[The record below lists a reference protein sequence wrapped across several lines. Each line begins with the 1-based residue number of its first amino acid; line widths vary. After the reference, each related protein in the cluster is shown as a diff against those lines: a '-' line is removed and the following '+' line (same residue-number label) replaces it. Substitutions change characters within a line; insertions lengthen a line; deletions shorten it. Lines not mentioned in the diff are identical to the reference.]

1 MTLLKDIR
9 KLLSLMLP
17 ILITQVSTAGITFIN
32 TAMTGHAGADDL
44 AGVSVGGGLFY
55 PILAAIVGL
64 LMAGTPI
71 MAQLIG
77 AGKRDRLPSVV
88 QAGLVISLVTAVLL
102 AGVYV
107 LSIDWLMNY
116 LALAPAVEYIARR
129 YLITMIITASLI
141 SLIIPFRCLTD
152 TAGSTTIS
160 MRLFLMALPVNAAL
174 DYLLVYGHLGM
185 PRLGGIGAGI
195 ATSITYFCLLIA
207 FVLVALSQE
216 DLEGKS
222 VFKTLSVKKEM
233 VTEYLAIGI
242 PSGLSIFM
250 EMSLFSMLII
260 FLSRFGTETLAA
272 FQIADNFSS
281 LIFMLPVSCS
291 MALTILVATAV
302 GQNDMAMAKR
312 YRKAGLTTAI
322 LGATGTTAFTIL
334 CRTHIGALYT
344 TDETVAS
351 IAGGFLLFTVGW
363 QLFDAM
369 ATPIQG
375 ILRGFKDTRVSF
387 VLVVIAYWCGC
398 LPVSLLL
405 DNMTSL
411 GAASYWLGLDFGVG
425 LSAIF
430 MIGRL
435 IYVERNL
442 GTASIPAFAE
452 AGTSYM
458 PLYARHIPFSVHM
471 RRMRRYAIESI
482 CEDILT
488 TKEYL
493 LESLDAAIGRAAKA
507 FVP

>member
-9 KLLSLMLP
+9 KLLTLMVP

-77 AGKRDRLPSVV
+77 AGNRERLPSVV
-88 QAGLVISLVTAVLL
+88 HAGIVISLATALL
-102 AGVYV
+102 LVAGYMLTV
-107 LSIDWLMNY
+107 DGLMEY
-116 LALAPAVEYIARR
+116 LALSPAVEYIARR
-129 YLITMIITASLI
+129 YLITMIVTASLI
-141 SLIIPFRCLTD
+141 ALIIPFRCLTD

-160 MRLFLMALPVNAAL
+160 MRLFLLALPINAAL
-174 DYLLVYGHLGM
+174 DYLLVYGHLGL

-195 ATSITYFCLLIA
+195 ATSITYLCLLIA
-207 FVLVALSQE
+207 FVLV
-216 DLEGKS
+216 
-222 VFKTLSVKKEM
+222 TLSRSELMGRAVFAGLSLKKQLVK
-233 VTEYLAIGI
+233 EYLFIGI

-250 EMSLFSMLII
+250 EMSLFSMLIV
-260 FLSRFGTETLAA
+260 FLSRFGTDTLAA

-281 LIFMLPVSCS
+281 LIFMLPVSCG
-291 MALTILVATAV
+291 MALTILIATAV
-302 GQNDMAMAKR
+302 GQGDLAMAKR
-312 YRKAGLTTAI
+312 YRKAGLLTA
-322 LGATGTTAFTIL
+322 LAGAAGTAAFTIL
-334 CRTHIGALYT
+334 FRTHIGALYT
-344 TDETVAS
+344 ADEAVAS
-351 IAGGFLLFTVGW
+351 IAGSFLLFTVGW

-387 VLVVIAYWCGC
+387 VLVVMAYWGGC
-398 LPVSLLL
+398 LPMSLLL
-405 DNMTSL
+405 DRMTDL

-425 LSAIF
+425 LSALF

-435 IYVERNL
+435 IYVERFLASADIANVRDTAALPL
-442 GTASIPAFAE
+442 GGKALPLS
-452 AGTSYM
+452 AG
-458 PLYARHIPFSVHM
+458 M
-471 RRMRRYAIESI
+471 RSLRRYAIDPAVDTIFSI
-482 CEDILT
+482 R
-488 TKEYL
+488 EYL
-493 LESLDAAIGRAAKA
+493 IESLDAAIGRATKA